1 MYVLFYIGLAVV
13 FLTFIPWL
21 MISGRMTRDMR
32 LYEKM
37 PRKLDEIRM
46 TYRKRRFQITLVQLA
61 GIILAMVGVLA

>member
-1 MYVLFYIGLAVV
+1 MSVLFYIGLAVV

-21 MISGRMTRDMR
+21 MISGRMTRDTR

-61 GIILAMVGVLA
+61 GIILAMVGLLA